1 MKFIGDFHIHSHY
14 SVATSKELRPEFL
27 DYWARLKGIKVVG
40 TGDFTHPGWTKEL
53 KEQLEPAEE
62 GLFQLKP
69 ENRKKISFTSEGETR
84 FLLTSEIS
92 NIYKKKG
99 QVRKVHNIVFAPS
112 FDIVERIQNKLAA
125 HGFNITSDGRPI
137 IGMDSKDLLELCLE
151 ASKDIFFVPAHI
163 WTPWF
168 SVLGSKS
175 GFDSVIE
182 CFEDLSGYISAVEMG
197 LSSDPPMNWMCSF
210 LDKYTLIANSDAH
223 SPEKLGR
230 NANILDTDLSYKG
243 IISAIRSANPAKF
256 LGTINFFPQEGK
268 YHFDGHRKCGIR
280 WSPLETLQHDET
292 CPVCGKKITVGVL
305 NRVVQLADRND
316 ILERPNRHPF
326 YSLMPLREIL
336 SEIEGVS
343 PDSARVD
350 QHYKQLL
357 HKACSE
363 FNILLNFGI
372 DDVKK
377 IGGEILAEAVRRM
390 RNREVYIQEGFD
402 GEYGMIKVFKEGEI
416 KSYSVSAS
424 LFEEPESAYH
434 TSISPR
440 PLVSFDLAAFRKF
453 KLQKDEIESVK
464 PGPVIPEILAS
475 ESISGL
481 DHKQSVGVEHEKLPR
496 LNDEQLAAAKHF
508 NGPAIILAGPGTGKT
523 HVLTTRIADLIQKRN
538 VNPGK
543 ILAITFTNK
552 AAREMKNRLELMLDK
567 QTLNTLRI
575 CTFHAFGLS
584 VIKEYVADSG
594 IAEYLSVIDE
604 DDKKQIMSEIV
615 IDRAAIN
622 EMCEKISDIKQ
633 SLIPETE
640 INDTALAEAL
650 TKYNRTLRQSNAFD
664 FDDLV
669 SFPVHIFNKHPEIL
683 SDYRSRTE
691 WILVDEY
698 QDINHAQYSM
708 IRMLMPEPCS
718 NLFVI
723 GDPDQAIY
731 GFRGADVRYINM
743 FRNDYKDAAVFRLKI
758 SYRCSDSILQASG
771 NVLKANQKFLEGLQK
786 GVRIKIS
793 ENATDK
799 SEAEFVAR
807 NIENM
812 IGGMGFFSMD
822 SQVAE
827 GTKYEGIESLSD
839 FVILCRISRQM
850 PPIEKALKDHNIPYQ
865 KIGEESIFK
874 QEPVKSVL
882 DVYRILSNPVNAFL
896 KSRLIKQQI
905 ISERSLLQLKE
916 IIEGKDLVS
925 KLEYIISNCFQNHV
939 GDHEIIINMLL
950 DIAGQYKDNEEEF
963 QEHILL
969 GTGIDT
975 WKPKIEAV
983 NLLTLHASKG
993 LEFSCVFI
1001 TGCEENL
1008 IPYSL
1013 YEKKPADPEEERRLL
1028 YVGMTRARNYLFLT
1042 NTRRRFLM
1050 GKEYLQTR
1058 SHFLDEIEKEL
1069 TETEVP
1075 KIKIKEKKDK
1085 DQLELF

>member
-14 SVATSKELRPEFL
+14 SIATSKELRPDFL
-27 DYWARLKGIKVVG
+27 DYWARLKGIKVIG
-40 TGDFTHPGWTKEL
+40 TGDFTHPGWLKEL

-62 GLFQLKP
+62 GLFKLKP
-69 ENRKKISFTSEGETR
+69 ESRKNISSTDEGEPR
-84 FLLTSEIS
+84 FILTSEIS

-112 FDIVERIQNKLAA
+112 FDIVEKIQNKLAA
-125 HGFNITSDGRPI
+125 HGFNIGSDGRPI

-151 ASKDIFFVPAHI
+151 ASEDIFFVPAHI

-182 CFEDLSGYISAVEMG
+182 CFEDLSVYISAVEMG

-223 SPEKLGR
+223 SPDKLGR
-230 NANILDTDLSYKG
+230 NANIFDTDLSYKG
-243 IISAIRSANPAKF
+243 IINAIKSGNPANF

-280 WSPLETLQHDET
+280 WSPLETLQHDEI
-292 CPVCGKKITVGVL
+292 CPVCGKRITIGVL
-305 NRVVQLADRND
+305 NRVVQLADRDN

-357 HKACSE
+357 HKAGSE

-377 IGGEILAEAVRRM
+377 IDGEILAEAVRRM

-402 GEYGMIKVFKEGEI
+402 GEYGIIKVFKEGET
-416 KSYSVSAS
+416 KSYSLSAS
-424 LFEEPESAYH
+424 LFEESESRYI
-434 TSISPR
+434 TSNSPR
-440 PLVSFDLAAFRKF
+440 PLVSFDLSAFRKLN
-453 KLQKDEIESVK
+453 LQKLDTESGEAK
-464 PGPVIPEILAS
+464 PTKPEILTR
-475 ESISGL
+475 EKFSG
-481 DHKQSVGVEHEKLPR
+481 
-496 LNDEQLAAAKHF
+496 LNDEQAAAAGHF

-523 HVLTTRIADLIQKRN
+523 HVLTTRITDLIQKRN
-538 VNPGK
+538 INPGN

-552 AAREMKNRLELMLDK
+552 AAREMKDRLALLVDK
-567 QTLNTLRI
+567 QMLNSLRI

-584 VIKEYVADSG
+584 IIKEYFAGSG
-594 IAEYLSVIDE
+594 ISECISVIDE

-615 IDRAAIN
+615 MDRSVIN
-622 EMCEKISDIKQ
+622 DMCEKISDIKQ
-633 SLIPETE
+633 SLISETG
-640 INDTALAEAL
+640 ITDTALTEIL
-650 TKYNRTLRQSNAFD
+650 TKYNQILRKSNAFD

-669 SFPVHIFNKHPEIL
+669 SFPRQIFHNNPEIL
-683 SDYRSRTE
+683 SEYRRRIE

-708 IRMLMPEPCS
+708 IRMLMPEPGS

-743 FRNDYKDAAVFRLKI
+743 FRNDYKDAAVFRLKK

-771 NVLKANQKFLEGLQK
+771 NVLKTNQKFLEGLQK
-786 GVRIKIS
+786 GIRIKIS
-793 ENATDK
+793 ENATEK

-807 NIENM
+807 NIEKM

-839 FVILCRISRQM
+839 FVVLCRTSRQM
-850 PPIEKALKDHNIPYQ
+850 PPIEKALNDHNIPYQ
-865 KIGEESIFK
+865 KISEDSILK

-882 DVYRILSNPVNAFL
+882 DVYRILLNQGNTFL

-905 ISERSLLQLKE
+905 IRERSLMQLKE
-916 IIEGKDLVS
+916 LIEDKDLVR
-925 KLEYIISNCFQNHV
+925 KLEYIISSNFQNQFK
-939 GDHEIIINMLL
+939 DHEIMVNMLL
-950 DIAGQYKDNEEEF
+950 DIAGQYINNEEGF
-963 QEHILL
+963 LEHIML

-975 WKPKIEAV
+975 WKLKIEAV

-1013 YEKKPADPEEERRLL
+1013 SEKNPADPEEERRLL

-1042 NTRRRFLM
+1042 SARKRFLM
-1050 GKEYLQTR
+1050 GREFVQLR
-1058 SHFLDEIEKEL
+1058 SHFLDEIEEEL
-1069 TETEVP
+1069 IETEIP
-1075 KIKIKEKKDK
+1075 QIRIKEKKDK